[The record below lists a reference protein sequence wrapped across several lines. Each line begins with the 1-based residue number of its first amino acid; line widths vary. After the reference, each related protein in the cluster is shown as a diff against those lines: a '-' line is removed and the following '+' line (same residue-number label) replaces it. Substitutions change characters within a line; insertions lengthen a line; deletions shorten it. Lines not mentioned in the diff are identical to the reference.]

1 MKKPIRRMRKKS
13 LEELQIPAYCTEPAP
28 PSPTSPDAPGGAAAG
43 VGVEP
48 DGAKSALNKTP
59 ERIEYCTESEVEE
72 SEFDQ
77 TAHNLSALHGEGDD
91 SE

>member
-13 LEELQIPAYCTEPAP
+13 LEELQLAIPDYCTEPAP
-28 PSPTSPDAPGGAAAG
+28 ASPSSPDGGG
-43 VGVEP
+43 IES
-48 DGAKSALNKTP
+48 KLNKTP

-77 TAHNLSALHGEGDD
+77 TAHNLSASLADMGEDGSND

>member
-13 LEELQIPAYCTEPAP
+13 LEEMQLQIPAYCTEPAP
-28 PSPTSPDAPGGAAAG
+28 PSPSSPDAPGSI
-43 VGVEP
+43 ES
-48 DGAKSALNKTP
+48 KLNKTP

-77 TAHNLSALHGEGDD
+77 TKHNLSASLLHVDD
-91 SE
+91 NQDNYSE